1 MLLSI
6 VIVSWNCQEELLGCV
21 DSLTQHPY
29 SGGQEILVVD
39 NDSQDGTVSALGER
53 FSQVQVIQTG
63 TNLGF
68 GRAANRGLQQA
79 RGDFLLFLNPDTV
92 VPEGALDAAVK
103 IVERHPEVGVVG
115 VGLHDGDG
123 NIQPSCGQFLSL
135 RSLLGGNLRPAH
147 GKGPVREADGR
158 GVLWTVP
165 KQAEVDWV
173 IGAFM
178 VGRREVLAMVGGFD
192 EDYFL
197 YAEDMD
203 LCYRLRQR
211 GYTVLFCP
219 EVTVTHL
226 GNRSGARKWAER
238 RESEIVRS
246 EVLFLR
252 KHRGRV
258 SALGFR
264 VLGGSL
270 FFCKSLTAW
279 LRSWT
284 HGTECLVEARRYWH
298 MTKVCWGWG

>member
-6 VIVSWNCQEELLGCV
+6 VIVSWNCQEELLSCV
-21 DSLTQHPY
+21 DSLLQHPY
-29 SGGQEILVVD
+29 SGEQEIIVVD
-39 NDSQDGTVSALGER
+39 NDSRDGTGAALGKR
-53 FSQVQVIQTG
+53 FPLVRVIQTG
-63 TNLGF
+63 ANLGF
-68 GRAANRGLQQA
+68 GRAANLGLQQA

-92 VPEGALDAAVK
+92 VPQGALDAAVN
-103 IVERHPEVGVVG
+103 IVARHPEVGVVG
-115 VGLHDGDG
+115 VGLRDGKG
-123 NIQPSCGQFLSL
+123 TLQPSCGHFLSL
-135 RSLLGGNLRPAH
+135 RSLLGGNLRPAR
-147 GKGPVREADGR
+147 GRGPVRESNGR

-178 VGRREVLAMVGGFD
+178 VGRREVLAMVSGFD

-211 GYTVLFCP
+211 GYVVLFCP

-270 FFCKSLTAW
+270 FFCKSLVAW

-284 HGTECLVEARRYWH
+284 HDTASVVEARRYWH

>member
-6 VIVSWNCQEELLGCV
+6 VIVSWNCKEELLGCV
-21 DSLTQHPY
+21 DSLIQHPY
-29 SGGQEILVVD
+29 SGGQEILVID
-39 NDSQDGTVSALGER
+39 NDSRDGTVPALCGR
-53 FSQVQVIQTG
+53 FPRVRVIQTG

-68 GRAANRGLQQA
+68 GRAANLGLQQA
-79 RGDFLLFLNPDTV
+79 RGDFLLFLNPDTA
-92 VPEGALDAAVK
+92 VPEGALDAAVR
-103 IVERHPEVGVVG
+103 IVERHPAVGVVG
-115 VGLHDGDG
+115 VGLRDGDG
-123 NIQPSCGQFLSL
+123 NLQPSCGQFLSL

-147 GKGPVREADGR
+147 GKGPGPEADGR

-165 KQAEVDWV
+165 KQTEVDWV
-173 IGAFM
+173 MGAFM
-178 VGRREVLAMVGGFD
+178 VGRREVVALIGGFD

-203 LCYRLRQR
+203 LCYRLRRR
-211 GYTVLFCP
+211 GYPVLFCP

-252 KHRGRV
+252 KHHGHV

-264 VLGGSL
+264 FLGGS
-270 FFCKSLTAW
+270 FFLCKSMVAW
-279 LRSWT
+279 MQSWT
-284 HGTECLVEARRYWH
+284 RGTQCLAEARRYWH
-298 MTKVCWGWG
+298 MTAVCWGWG

>member
-1 MLLSI
+1 
-6 VIVSWNCQEELLGCV
+6 
-21 DSLTQHPY
+21 
-29 SGGQEILVVD
+29 
-39 NDSQDGTVSALGER
+39 
-53 FSQVQVIQTG
+53 
-63 TNLGF
+63 LGF
-68 GRAANRGLQQA
+68 GRAANQGLRHAQ
-79 RGDFLLFLNPDTV
+79 GSFLLFLNPDTA
-92 VPEGALDAAVK
+92 VPAGALDAAVK
-103 IVERHPEVGVVG
+103 IVELHPEVGVVG

-123 NIQPSCGQFLSL
+123 NVQPSCGQFLSL
-135 RSLLGGNLRPAH
+135 RSLIDGNLRPAQ
-147 GKGPVREADGR
+147 GKGPVLKTDSR
-158 GVLWTVP
+158 GVLWTLP
-165 KQAEVDWV
+165 KQNEVDWV
-173 IGAFM
+173 MGAFM
-178 VGRREVLAMVGGFD
+178 VGRREVLATMGGFD

-252 KHRGRV
+252 KHYGQG

-264 VLGGSL
+264 LLGGSL
-270 FFCKSLTAW
+270 FLCKSMMAW

-284 HGTECLVEARRYWH
+284 RGTECLVDARRYWY

>member
-6 VIVSWNCQEELLGCV
+6 VIVSWNCKEELLCCV

-29 SGGQEILVVD
+29 SGEQEIIVVD
-39 NDSQDGTVSALGER
+39 NDSQDGTVPALCQR
-53 FSQVQVIQTG
+53 FSQVRVIQTG

-68 GRAANRGLQQA
+68 SRAANHGLRHA
-79 RGDFLLFLNPDTV
+79 RGPFLLFLNPDTA
-92 VPEGALDAAVK
+92 VPEGALDAAVN
-103 IVERHPEVGVVG
+103 IVELHPEVGVVG
-115 VGLHDGDG
+115 VGLLDSDG

-135 RSLLGGNLRPAH
+135 RSLLDGNLCSGHGRGPA
-147 GKGPVREADGR
+147 PEADGR
-158 GVLWTVP
+158 GVLWTLP

-173 IGAFM
+173 MGAFM
-178 VGRREVLAMVGGFD
+178 VGRREVFAMMGGFD

-197 YAEDMD
+197 YVEDMD
-203 LCYRLRQR
+203 LCYRLRHR
-211 GYTVLFCP
+211 GYAVLFCP
-219 EVTVTHL
+219 EVTITHL

-252 KHRGRV
+252 KHHGQV

-264 VLGGSL
+264 LLGGS
-270 FFCKSLTAW
+270 FFLYKSIAAW

-284 HGTECLVEARRYWH
+284 HGTASLVEARRYWY

>member
-6 VIVSWNCQEELLGCV
+6 VIVSWNCKEELLRCV

-29 SGGQEILVVD
+29 SGGQEIIVVD
-39 NDSQDGTVSALGER
+39 NDSQDGTVVALHER
-53 FSQVQVIQTG
+53 FSQVRVIQTG

-68 GRAANRGLQQA
+68 GRAANHGLRLAQ
-79 RGDFLLFLNPDTV
+79 GSFLLFLNPDTA
-92 VPEGALDAAVK
+92 VPAGTLDAAVK
-103 IVERHPEVGVVG
+103 SVERHPAVGVVG
-115 VGLHDGDG
+115 VSLRDGEG
-123 NIQPSCGQFLSL
+123 NVQPSCGHFLSL
-135 RSLLGGNLRPAH
+135 WSLISGNLHLAH
-147 GKGPVREADGR
+147 GKGAARETDGR
-158 GVLWTVP
+158 GVLWTLT

-173 IGAFM
+173 MGAFM
-178 VGRREVLAMVGGFD
+178 VGRREVLAMIGGFD

-203 LCYRLRQR
+203 LCYRLRQQ
-211 GYTVLFCP
+211 GYAVLFCP

-252 KHRGRV
+252 KHYGVV

-264 VLGGSL
+264 LLGGGL
-270 FFCKSLTAW
+270 FLSKSITAW
-279 LRSWT
+279 LWSWA
-284 HGTECLVEARRYWH
+284 HGPACLVEARRYWH